1 MITWKE
7 AIQKTAKGN
16 REFLTI
22 AQFLNDCLSL
32 YNKENGTE
40 IEWEDSENDTVP
52 ELLTFLNDG
61 LVFNIDDLDAWT
73 EYYIEFFEKY
83 FNRTFFTPNLFIFRL
98 YFKNKV
104 RQSESYIHIT
114 ADYMNKIAEAENTLL
129 STGKTTGGSTSN
141 TARTDTGST
150 NVKGSGSSSTDVTSN
165 DTVNNTGTQTT
176 ATTGSD
182 STETDITDALTTG
195 GVDKTTVET
204 TGSRTEG
211 GSDTVTHTGTDTT
224 TKTGTEKDEN
234 SVHNLNNIV
243 TTTND
248 NTTEV
253 KSDYPQAQVNASAS
267 EAANQQFDW
276 TYASEG
282 TKTRDDKLETSKNEG
297 DTTGSDTK
305 TYNTQDAH
313 SVNLTDETS
322 YGKTEGTTGSS
333 DTSVK
338 YGKTESRKNDGTSTT
353 TYGKTDTRTDLL
365 TQETTGTQGTKGTSS
380 NESTTSTTG
389 EGHTTST
396 GSTTGS
402 SETTSQVETNLDT
415 FLKRYRHFE
424 EHPLSN
430 ITKAVMELDNLFVS
444 EYNDIEDYVDIPL
457 GYEKKIYTEMRQ

>member
-1 MITWKE
+1 MTWQE
-7 AIQKTAKGN
+7 AIQKTAKAN
-16 REFLTI
+16 RSYLTI
-22 AQFLNDCLSL
+22 GQFLNDCLSL

-40 IEWEDSENDTVP
+40 IEWEGGENDTVP
-52 ELLTFLNDG
+52 ELLAFLNDG
-61 LVFNIDDLDAWT
+61 LVFNAEDLDAWT

-83 FNRTFFTPNLFIFRL
+83 FNRTFFTPNLFVFRS

-114 ADYMNKIAEAENTLL
+114 ADYMNKIAEAENTLF
-129 STGKTTGGSTSN
+129 SRGKTTGGSTSK
-141 TARTDTGST
+141 TDRTDIGSS
-150 NVKGSGSSSTDVTSN
+150 NVKGSGTSSTDTTSS
-165 DTVNNTGTQTT
+165 DTVNNTGTQTM
-176 ATTGSD
+176 AATGSD
-182 STETDITDALTTG
+182 SMTTGSTEDITTG
-195 GVDKTTVET
+195 GTDKTTGNT
-204 TGSRTEG
+204 TGNRTEG
-211 GSDTVTHTGTDTT
+211 GSDTSAHTGTDTVE
-224 TKTGTEKDEN
+224 KTGTEKDEN
-234 SVHNLNNIV
+234 SVHNVNNIV

-282 TKTRDDKLETSKNEG
+282 TKTRDDRLETSKNEG

-305 TYNTQDAH
+305 TYNTQDAR
-313 SVNLTDETS
+313 SVNLTDETT
-322 YGKTEGTTGSS
+322 YGKTEATSGSS
-333 DTSVK
+333 TTSVL
-338 YGKTESRKNDGTSTT
+338 YGKTESRKNDGTSKT

-380 NESTTSTTG
+380 NESTTSTSG
-389 EGHTTST
+389 EAHTTTT
-396 GSTTGS
+396 GSTDGS

-457 GYEKKIYTEMRQ
+457 GYENKIYTEMRQ

>member
-1 MITWKE
+1 M
-7 AIQKTAKGN
+7 
-16 REFLTI
+16 
-22 AQFLNDCLSL
+22 
-32 YNKENGTE
+32 
-40 IEWEDSENDTVP
+40 P
-52 ELLTFLNDG
+52 ELLAFLIDG
-61 LVFNIDDLDAWT
+61 LVFEVYEDLDAWT

-83 FNRTFFTPNLFIFRL
+83 FNRTFFTPNLFVFRS

-114 ADYMNKIAEAENTLL
+114 ANYMNEIAEAENTLF
-129 STGKTTGGSTSN
+129 STGKTTGGSTSK
-141 TARTDTGST
+141 TDRTDTGSS
-150 NVKGSGSSSTDVTSN
+150 NVKGNGSSSTDVTSN
-165 DTVNNTGTQTT
+165 DTVNNTGTQTM

-182 STETDITDALTTG
+182 SMTTASTEELTTG
-195 GVDKTTVET
+195 GTDKTTVKT

-211 GSDTVTHTGTDTT
+211 GSDTVTHTGTDTAK
-224 TKTGTEKDEN
+224 KTGTENDEGN
-234 SVHNLNNIV
+234 THNVNNVV

-248 NTTEV
+248 NQTEV

-267 EAANQQFDW
+267 ETANQQFDW
-276 TYASEG
+276 EYASEG
-282 TKTRDDKLETSKNEG
+282 TKTRDDRLETSKTEG
-297 DTTGSDTK
+297 DTTSSNTK

-313 SVNLTDETS
+313 SVNLTDETT

-333 DTSVK
+333 DTSAT
-338 YGKTESRKNDGTSTT
+338 YGKTESRSNNGTSKT

-380 NESTTSTTG
+380 NESTTSTNG
-389 EGHTTST
+389 EAHTTTT
-396 GSTTGS
+396 GSTDGS

-430 ITKAVMELDNLFVS
+430 ITKAVMELDSLFVS

-457 GYEKKIYTEMRQ
+457 GYEKKIYTEMRE